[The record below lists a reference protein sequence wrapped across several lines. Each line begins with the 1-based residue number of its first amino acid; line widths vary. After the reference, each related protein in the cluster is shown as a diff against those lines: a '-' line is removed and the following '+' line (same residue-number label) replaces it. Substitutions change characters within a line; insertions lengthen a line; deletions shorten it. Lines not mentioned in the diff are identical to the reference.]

1 MTTPWSVDT
10 APGPHAVRIDRGEWF
25 DAVRARSVPYKIY
38 RPEVLSE
45 DKYPV
50 VVWSHGLGGTRDGA
64 GFLGRYLASH
74 GYLHVHIQ
82 HDGTDDSLWRGMPGH
97 PWDNIRNQTIPWET
111 VRNRYLD
118 VTFVVDQLALMNN
131 ADGLYEGKMD
141 FTRLGM
147 SGHSFG
153 ALTTQV
159 MLGQLAGRE
168 TPEDLHDDR
177 FLAGILYSPVPA
189 FRHQMGGRD
198 VYASINK
205 PLLHMTGT
213 EDASPIEGF
222 GIERRLEVFECAG
235 GGDQHVLIL
244 EGGDHMVFNGS
255 RGQLESYDDIG
266 VHQDII
272 ALLAR
277 AWWETW
283 LNNDA
288 DARAFLWG
296 DGVARYLAANG
307 TYRRR

>member
-1 MTTPWSVDT
+1 MTTRWSTDP
-10 APGPHAVRIDRGEWF
+10 AAGPYPVRIDRGEWA
-25 DAVRARSVPYKIY
+25 DAVRARIVPYKIY
-38 RPEVLSE
+38 RPEVLS
-45 DKYPV
+45 DATYPV
-50 VVWSHGLGGTRDGA
+50 VIWSHGLGGTRDGA

-74 GYLHVHIQ
+74 GYIQVHIQ

-118 VTFVVDQLALMNN
+118 ASFAVDQLQEMNKADALY
-131 ADGLYEGKMD
+131 AGKMD

-159 MLGQLAGRE
+159 MCGQLAGRD

-177 FLAGILYSPVPA
+177 FVAGILYSPVPA

-198 VYASINK
+198 VYATIKK

-213 EDASPIEGF
+213 EDNSPIEGF

-235 GGDQHVLIL
+235 HTDQHALIL

-266 VHQDII
+266 KHQDII
-272 ALLAR
+272 AVMAR
-277 AWWETW
+277 TWWECW
-283 LNNDA
+283 LNANH
-288 DARAFLWG
+288 DARAFLNG
-296 DGVARYLAANG
+296 EGVRQYLGADGAYKTR
-307 TYRRR
+307 